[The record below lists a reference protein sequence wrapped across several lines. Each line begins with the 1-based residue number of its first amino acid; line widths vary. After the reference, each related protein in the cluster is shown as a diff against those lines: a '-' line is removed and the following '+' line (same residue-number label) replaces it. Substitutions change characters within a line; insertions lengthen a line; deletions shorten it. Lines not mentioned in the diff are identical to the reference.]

1 MMKALAYTRE
11 IISPEGEVISGN
23 CQVEQIRRFAAENST
38 EVVAWF
44 TDEEHENE
52 ILGRPGI
59 GKLLAW
65 EQPYDFVL
73 GDKVW
78 AFARSMAALEPFLQE
93 LDRRGVGFE
102 IAKPAWDVL
111 SQKCRRR
118 SRSQPV
124 LPRTV
129 QLRNDAG
136 EFRRYRVS
144 RPAHL
149 YFVNLVHHRNP
160 SIFPGL

>member
-11 IISPEGEVISGN
+11 IISPNGEVISCD
-23 CQVEQIRRFAAENST
+23 CQVEQISRFAAENST
-38 EVVAWF
+38 ELVAWF
-44 TDEEHENE
+44 TDEGHDDE

-59 GKLLAW
+59 GKLLVW

-73 GDKVW
+73 CDKVW
-78 AFARSMAALEPFLQE
+78 AFARSMVALELFLQE

-102 IAKPAWDVL
+102 IAAPAWDVI

-118 SRSQPV
+118 SKSRPV
-124 LPRTV
+124 LPRIV
-129 QLRNDAG
+129 QLRNGAG
-136 EFRRYRVS
+136 ELCRYRVS

-149 YFVNLVHHRNP
+149 YFVHLVQHRNP
-160 SIFPGL
+160 SISPRL